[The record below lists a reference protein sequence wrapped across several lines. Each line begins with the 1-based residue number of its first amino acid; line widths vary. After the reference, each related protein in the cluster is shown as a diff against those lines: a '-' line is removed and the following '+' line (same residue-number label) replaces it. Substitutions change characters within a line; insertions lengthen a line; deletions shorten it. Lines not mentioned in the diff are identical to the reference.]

1 VKEHLVRGSKF
12 KGRAA
17 ATVGVIA
24 VAGAGVFLLLGNSP
38 VADTE
43 PAAADARAGTR
54 MAQAAEAQTAGKR
67 AQSARTAGSQA
78 GNDRA
83 AALTVTTVRVAPIEL
98 ARTIT
103 VDGSIF
109 PWQEVIVAPEV
120 GGYRVAEVN
129 VDIGDSVEKGQELV
143 RLSSGL
149 LEAEVAAKEAVLK
162 QREAE
167 LVNAQASLKRGRSLS
182 AMEALSAADLDL
194 LESQAQA
201 AEGALES
208 AKADLQTSRLRLKFT
223 RVTAPDAGI
232 ITSRTVTVGQVAQ
245 AGAEMLRLLRQ
256 GRVEWRGEVPEARL
270 AELTAG
276 QNVTVTTADRTQFAG
291 RIRVVAPTVTDQ
303 SRTGLVYVDLD
314 TDTRLR
320 PGMFARGEIEIGR
333 GPALTLPLE
342 SVVSSDG
349 YSYAFVLRPDRTVER
364 RHIQTGAIL
373 GAAIEV
379 TEGLE
384 AGEAVVAKGAGFLKD
399 GDVVNVVA
407 DEGRTTERGADAAG
421 VDRAADAV
429 PGTQGADRAAD
440 TVPGIQGAD
449 RAAADRAAET
459 LPGARDVGAPTEKG

>member
-1 VKEHLVRGSKF
+1 VKEHLVRDSKI
-12 KGRAA
+12 KRRVATAAGVVAA
-17 ATVGVIA
+17 A
-24 VAGAGVFLLLGNSP
+24 GAAAALLLGNTP
-38 VADTE
+38 VADTKQ
-43 PAAADARAGTR
+43 PAAAAQEAGAASSTRSAANGKGRAN
-54 MAQAAEAQTAGKR
+54 AN
-67 AQSARTAGSQA
+67 SS
-78 GNDRA
+78 A
-83 AALTVTTVRVAPIEL
+83 AALTVTTVRVAPVEL

-109 PWQEVIVAPEV
+109 AWQEVIVSPEV

-129 VDIGDSVEKGQELV
+129 VDIGDRVEKGQELV

-149 LEAEVAAKEAVLK
+149 LEADVAAKEAVLK

-182 AMEALSAADLDL
+182 VMEALSAADLDL
-194 LESQAQA
+194 LESQAKA

-208 AKADLQTSRLRLKFT
+208 AKADLQTARLRLKFT
-223 RVTAPDAGI
+223 HITAPDSGI
-232 ITSRTVTVGQVAQ
+232 ITSRTVTIGQVAQ
-245 AGAEMLRLLRQ
+245 AGTEMLRLLRQ

-270 AELTAG
+270 AELMAG
-276 QNVTVTTADRTQFAG
+276 QRVTVTTADRTQFDG

-342 SVVSSDG
+342 SIVSSDG
-349 YSYAFVLRPDRTVER
+349 YSYAFVVKPDRTVER
-364 RHIQTGAIL
+364 RRIQTGAIL
-373 GAAIEV
+373 GASIEV
-379 TEGLE
+379 TSGLE

-407 DEGRTTERGADAAG
+407 DEGRTTEAVPAAAG
-421 VDRAADAV
+421 
-429 PGTQGADRAAD
+429 
-440 TVPGIQGAD
+440 
-449 RAAADRAAET
+449 ADRAAET
-459 LPGARDVGAPTEKG
+459 TTPGGIDAAAGTAGSAAKGPSTEIG

>member
-1 VKEHLVRGSKF
+1 VKEHLVRDSKI
-12 KGRAA
+12 KRRVGAAVGVVAA
-17 ATVGVIA
+17 A
-24 VAGAGVFLLLGNSP
+24 GAAAFLLLGNTP
-38 VADTE
+38 AADTKQ
-43 PAAADARAGTR
+43 PAAA
-54 MAQAAEAQTAGKR
+54 AQAAG
-67 AQSARTAGSQA
+67 SASGASSRVSANGANAKANANS
-78 GNDRA
+78 RA
-83 AALTVTTVRVAPIEL
+83 AALTVTTVRVAPVEL

-109 PWQEVIVAPEV
+109 AWQEVIVAPEV

-129 VDIGDSVEKGQELV
+129 VDIGDRVEKGQELV

-149 LEAEVAAKEAVLK
+149 LEAEVAAKQAVLK

-182 AMEALSAADLDL
+182 VMEALSAADLDQ
-194 LESQAQA
+194 LESQAKA

-208 AKADLQTSRLRLKFT
+208 AKADLETSRLRLKFT
-223 RVTAPDAGI
+223 HVTAPDSGI
-232 ITSRTVTVGQVAQ
+232 ITSRTVTIGQVAP

-270 AELTAG
+270 AELEAG
-276 QNVTVTTADRTQFAG
+276 QNVTVTTADRTEFAG

-320 PGMFARGEIEIGR
+320 PGMFARGEIEVGR

-349 YSYAFVLRPDRTVER
+349 YSYAFVVRPDRTVER
-364 RHIQTGAIL
+364 RRIQTGAIL
-373 GAAIEV
+373 GGTIEV
-379 TEGLE
+379 TSGLE

-399 GDVVNVVA
+399 GDLVNVVA
-407 DEGRTTERGADAAG
+407 YEGRTTETAPA
-421 VDRAADAV
+421 AADAER
-429 PGTQGADRAAD
+429 G
-440 TVPGIQGAD
+440 
-449 RAAADRAAET
+449 
-459 LPGARDVGAPTEKG
+459 

>member
-1 VKEHLVRGSKF
+1 VGVVAASS
-12 KGRAA
+12 AA
-17 ATVGVIA
+17 AV
-24 VAGAGVFLLLGNSP
+24 LLLGNP
-38 VADTE
+38 LVADTKR
-43 PAAADARAGTR
+43 PAAAAQAAGAAADANGRDAD
-54 MAQAAEAQTAGKR
+54 
-67 AQSARTAGSQA
+67 ARTD
-78 GNDRA
+78 GNGRRNASASNRA
-83 AALTVTTVRVAPIEL
+83 AALTVTTVRVAPVDL

-109 PWQEVIVAPEV
+109 AWQEVIVAPEV
-120 GGYRVAEVN
+120 GGYRVADVN
-129 VDIGDSVEKGQELV
+129 VDIGDRVEKGQELV

-182 AMEALSAADLDL
+182 VMEALSAADLDQ
-194 LESQAQA
+194 LESQAKA

-223 RVTAPDAGI
+223 HVTAPDSGI
-232 ITSRTVTVGQVAQ
+232 ITSRTVTIGQVAQ

-270 AELTAG
+270 AELEAG
-276 QNVTVTTADRTQFAG
+276 QRVTVTTADRAQFNG

-314 TDTRLR
+314 TDARLR

-349 YSYAFVLRPDRTVER
+349 YSYAFVVRPDRTVER
-364 RHIQTGAIL
+364 RRIQTGAIL
-373 GAAIEV
+373 GATIEV
-379 TEGLE
+379 TSGLE

-399 GDVVNVVA
+399 GDLVNVVA
-407 DEGRTTERGADAAG
+407 DEGRTTETTPA
-421 VDRAADAV
+421 AAD
-429 PGTQGADRAAD
+429 TDRAAD
-440 TVPGIQGAD
+440 TAP
-449 RAAADRAAET
+449 AAKG
-459 LPGARDVGAPTEKG
+459 PSTEIG